1 MKKILITGANGLIG
15 DELIG
20 KLSNGN
26 KIYAIT
32 RKVISDKEN
41 VNYIQMDLS
50 SGLEEDK
57 LPKGID
63 VIYHLAQSEN
73 FRDFPRKAQD
83 VFRVNTL
90 STLNLLDYASR
101 NGCSQF
107 VYASSGGVYGNSE
120 DGFKE
125 DEPLINKE
133 NLGFYLGTK
142 FCSEILVENYK
153 SLFNVVIARFF
164 FVYGPRQNKTM
175 LIPRLISNV
184 INAIPI
190 TLFGKEGIVINPI
203 YVEDACE
210 ALISI
215 DNEQKICKINIG
227 GTEELSLKKIVEVIG
242 EVVGVNPVFEY
253 VENEPDNLI
262 GNIDKLQ
269 NEFYRPTV
277 SIRDGVSKIIGND
290 KA

>member
-175 LIPRLISNV
+175 LIPRLINNV
-184 INAIPI
+184 QNNLPI

-203 YVEDACE
+203 FVGDACD
-210 ALISI
+210 ALISVQGT
-215 DNEQKICKINIG
+215 NGICKLNIG
-227 GTEELSLKKIVEVIG
+227 GNEELSLKSIVEIIGKVI
-242 EVVGVNPVFEY
+242 EVSPIFKY
-253 VENEPDNLI
+253 VDAESNNLI
-262 GNIDKLQ
+262 GNIDKLKE
-269 NEFYRPTV
+269 NYYSPEISFLEGIKKMV
-277 SIRDGVSKIIGND
+277 DEG
-290 KA
+290 